1 MSAHIRKCTA
11 QVSKAKDRMLGINLR
26 RLLSIT
32 EKFTQIRTTD
42 TLETQNHLSAQSSFS
57 PFFQDCECEVISSLR
72 HKPLVNK

>member
-1 MSAHIRKCTA
+1 MSAYIRKCTA

-42 TLETQNHLSAQSSFS
+42 TLETPNHLPAQSRQFLLS
-57 PFFQDCECEVISSLR
+57 P
-72 HKPLVNK
+72 KTVNEKEFLL